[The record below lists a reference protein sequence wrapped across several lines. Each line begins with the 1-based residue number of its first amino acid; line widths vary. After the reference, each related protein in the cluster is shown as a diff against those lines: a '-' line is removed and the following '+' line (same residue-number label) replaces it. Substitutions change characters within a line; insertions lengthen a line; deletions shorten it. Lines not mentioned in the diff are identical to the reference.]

1 MTDAKITCAA
11 QPAQKGHPVDIARM
25 MGIETAADMLGGVG
39 ALAVAMGIKER
50 GTRAKM
56 DGERGI
62 SDDNLI
68 DVADALDK
76 RATAIAAR
84 VTKMIEHAQKLRKE
98 AGRA

>member
-1 MTDAKITCAA
+1 MSDAKDTCADR
-11 QPAQKGHPVDIARM
+11 PAQKGHPVEMARM
-25 MGIETAADMLGGVG
+25 MGFETAAKMLGGVG
-39 ALAVAMGIKER
+39 ALADAIGIKER

-68 DVADALDK
+68 AVADALDK
-76 RATAIAAR
+76 RADAIVAHAAKI
-84 VTKMIEHAQKLRKE
+84 TEHAHKLRKE

>member
-1 MTDAKITCAA
+1 MTYAKDTCAA
-11 QPAQKGHPVDIARM
+11 RPAQKGHPVEMARM
-25 MGIETAADMLGGVG
+25 MGLETAATMLGGVG
-39 ALAVAMGIKER
+39 ALADAIGIKER

-68 DVADALDK
+68 AVADALDK
-76 RATAIAAR
+76 RADAIAAR
-84 VTKMIEHAQKLRKE
+84 ATKITEHAQKLRKE